1 MVFHL
6 GSSNLPCRATLC
18 RGRVHAFDGSPVVL
32 MEGGTTSGAA
42 VGFAWPVLLTGAL
55 ALALLIWLTLRHLS
69 LRPSNDRSWVNDNE
83 RMATADFNGDEVT
96 IRNVRDFNWRST
108 RDFDERWIDVKV
120 NLDKISKIWF
130 VLEYFDPSKRQMAHT
145 IMSFETEDGER
156 LACSI
161 EVRRE
166 KGERYHPLKG
176 MFRQYELIYVWATER
191 DVIGVR
197 TRCRKKSVTHLFEA
211 VVLGPGNER
220 RMLESYLRRT
230 NKLSEDPEWY
240 NTITNTCTTNIV
252 RHVNEVYPG
261 RVPRAISILLP
272 GLSPKLLHRNNL
284 VKMTGTLEETLEMS
298 IIDGKGDSWD
308 GSGDFGDWIRSV
320 GSIDSSP

>member
-1 MVFHL
+1 
-6 GSSNLPCRATLC
+6 
-18 RGRVHAFDGSPVVL
+18 
-32 MEGGTTSGAA
+32 
-42 VGFAWPVLLTGAL
+42 
-55 ALALLIWLTLRHLS
+55 
-69 LRPSNDRSWVNDNE
+69 
-83 RMATADFNGDEVT
+83 MATAEFIGDEVT

-108 RDFDERWIDVKV
+108 RDYDERWIDMKIR
-120 NLDKISKIWF
+120 LDQVSKIWF
-130 VLEYFDPSKRQMAHT
+130 VLEYFDPSRRQMAHT
-145 IMSFETEDGER
+145 IMSFEMEDGTR

-166 KGERYHPLKG
+166 EGERYHPIKG

-197 TRCRKKSVTHLFEA
+197 TRCRRKSVTHLFEA

-230 NKLSEDPEWY
+230 NKLSSDPEWY

-261 RVPRAISILLP
+261 RVPRGLSILLP
-272 GLSPKLLHRNNL
+272 GLSPKLLQRNNL
-284 VKMTGTLEETLEMS
+284 VKMSGSMEETLEKS
-298 IIDGKGDSWD
+298 IVDERGKSWD
-308 GSGDFGDWIRSV
+308 GDSDFGHWIRSQ
-320 GSIDSSP
+320 

>member
-1 MVFHL
+1 MEAGAAG
-6 GSSNLPCRATLC
+6 GSVAV
-18 RGRVHAFDGSPVVL
+18 GFSPVVL
-32 MEGGTTSGAA
+32 LVGG
-42 VGFAWPVLLTGAL
+42 L
-55 ALALLIWLTLRHLS
+55 ALSFLIWVILRHLS

-83 RMATADFNGDEVT
+83 RMATADFDGDMVT

-108 RDFDERWIDVKV
+108 RDFDERWIDVKI
-120 NLDKISKIWF
+120 NLNKMSKIWF

-145 IMSFETEDGER
+145 ILSFETEDGER
-156 LACSI
+156 IACSI

-176 MFRQYELIYVWATER
+176 LFRQYELIYVWATER

-220 RMLESYLRRT
+220 RMLESYLGRT
-230 NKLSEDPEWY
+230 NKLSVEPEWY

-252 RHVNEVYPG
+252 GHVNQVYPG

-298 IIDGKGDSWD
+298 IIDERGNSWD
-308 GSGDFGDWIRSV
+308 ESSDFGDWIRSE

>member
-1 MVFHL
+1 
-6 GSSNLPCRATLC
+6 
-18 RGRVHAFDGSPVVL
+18 
-32 MEGGTTSGAA
+32 MEGGASSGFFAA
-42 VGFAWPVLLTGAL
+42 WLGLPILLASGMAL
-55 ALALLIWLTLRHLS
+55 SFLIWLILRHLS

-83 RMATADFNGDEVT
+83 RMATADFDGDMVT

-108 RDFDERWIDVKV
+108 RDFDERWIDVKI
-120 NLDKISKIWF
+120 NLNKISKIWF

-145 IMSFETEDGER
+145 ILSFETEDGER
-156 LACSI
+156 IACSI

-176 MFRQYELIYVWATER
+176 LFRQYELIYVWATER

-220 RMLESYLRRT
+220 RMLESYLGRT
-230 NKLSEDPEWY
+230 NKLSVEPEWY

-252 RHVNEVYPG
+252 GHVNQVYPG

-298 IIDGKGDSWD
+298 IIDERANSWD
-308 GSGDFGDWIRSV
+308 ESSDFGDWIRSE